1 MDYLGTASSTKVYA
15 DGHLTVDSDRR
26 TVHLDARDMQLTRK
40 EHELL
45 SLLVTNAGE
54 IIPRD
59 VLLMSVW
66 GYSREIRTRTL
77 DVHIRRL
84 RKKLHPYGEHC
95 IETIFGV
102 GYRFQRFRGM
112 RPFTPMP
119 PVLAHASA

>member
-1 MDYLGTASSTKVYA
+1 
-15 DGHLTVDSDRR
+15 
-26 TVHLDARDMQLTRK
+26 MQLTRK

-45 SLLVTNAGE
+45 SLLVANAGE

-84 RKKLHPYGEHC
+84 RKKLEPYGEHC

-102 GYRFQRFRGM
+102 GYRFQRFHGM
-112 RPFTPMP
+112 RPFVPMA
-119 PVLAHASA
+119 PVLAHAGA